1 MSGSE
6 RPTAIEPSGVFQG
19 LRPAA
24 ILFGVAFDNLATLL
38 VAPLLLAAFAGASG
52 PTGTEVLD
60 EETLAALARSTAFL
74 LASLG
79 VGLGCTAAGAYVG
92 ARRAGCHFVRHG
104 VWIGVCAALI
114 GLACYPMPAAA
125 RPLPPLW
132 FDLVGFALP
141 LPVGAL
147 GGLLAAAT
155 SARGSAG

>member
-6 RPTAIEPSGVFQG
+6 RPTAIESSGVFQG

-24 ILFGVAFDNLATLL
+24 ILIGVAFDNLATLL
-38 VAPLLLAAFAGASG
+38 VQPLLLAAFLGTPG
-52 PTGTEVLD
+52 PTGAEAL
-60 EETLAALARSTAFL
+60 EEALAALAGSTAFL

-114 GLACYPMPAAA
+114 GLACYPMPAAS

-132 FDLVGFALP
+132 IDLVGFALP
-141 LPVGAL
+141 LPIGGL

-155 SARGSAG
+155 TTRRTA

>member
-6 RPTAIEPSGVFQG
+6 RPTAIEPSGIFDG

-24 ILFGVAFDNLATLL
+24 ILLGVAFDNLATLL
-38 VAPLLLAAFAGASG
+38 VGPLLLPAFAGAPAPG
-52 PTGTEVLD
+52 AEGVD
-60 EETLAALARSTAFL
+60 EETLAALARSTPFL

-114 GLACYPMPAAA
+114 GLACYPMPAAS

-132 FDLVGFALP
+132 FDIAGFALP
-141 LPVGAL
+141 FPIGAL

-155 SARGSAG
+155 ATRSTG